1 MMIELEK
8 TSEFKQLWGL
18 LKNTYQMKLE
28 RKPERQHKWFTVREL
43 SKQLLAVCFIKSFC
57 YFYYVFTYY

>member
-43 SKQLLAVCFIKSFC
+43 SKQLLAGM
-57 YFYYVFTYY
+57 FY